1 LLENPAYVRY
11 KGMHGC
17 HVDRAD
23 GGNRLGAS
31 TTPDSPGHASGL
43 SSFSSS
49 SLKSKG
55 PRMALKISRLT
66 IPLCAIG
73 VFVAA
78 GCSSPAV
85 MDTLPEPNFNGP
97 VVSAPPPAPAPTFT
111 TPPTTPAPAQKAPV
125 ASGRMTG
132 PRDWTPTVA
141 ARPWRYIV
149 IHHSATPSGS
159 AAEFDRMHKAKG
171 WDELGYHFVIGNGT
185 GSGNGQVEV
194 GSRWRAQKWGAHA
207 KTADNRFNDYGIG
220 ICLVGN
226 FDIDRPT
233 AAQVASLSKLV
244 AFLEKTYRITDTNIV
259 GHGQT
264 KATDCPGKFMNVAQI
279 KSMARQAL
287 AEAGESTG
295 PLAVTAGGDMLQ
307 DAHAGQ

>member
-1 LLENPAYVRY
+1 MANRDGARKLGLTLLVAY
-11 KGMHGC
+11 
-17 HVDRAD
+17 
-23 GGNRLGAS
+23 
-31 TTPDSPGHASGL
+31 GL
-43 SSFSSS
+43 
-49 SLKSKG
+49 
-55 PRMALKISRLT
+55 
-66 IPLCAIG
+66 
-73 VFVAA
+73 AA
-78 GCSSPAV
+78 GLAGCASSKRPERQAGMMV
-85 MDTLPEPNFNGP
+85 ATLPPPNFDGP
-97 VVSAPPPAPAPTFT
+97 ELAEPVAPPPVAFVPKPVVPTPNYSFT
-111 TPPTTPAPAQKAPV
+111 P
-125 ASGRMTG
+125 GI
-132 PRDWTPTVA
+132 PRDWAPMAKPVA
-141 ARPWRYIV
+141 WQWIV
-149 IHHSATPSGS
+149 IHHSATTTGG
-159 AAEFDRMHKAKG
+159 AVAFDKMHRAKG

-185 GSGNGQVEV
+185 DTRDGQVEV
-194 GSRWRAQKWGAHA
+194 GSRWPRQKWGAHA
-207 KTADNRFNDYGIG
+207 KTPDNKYNDYGIG

>member
-1 LLENPAYVRY
+1 MRLNHPRRVSLSIV
-11 KGMHGC
+11 
-17 HVDRAD
+17 V
-23 GGNRLGAS
+23 LGA
-31 TTPDSPGHASGL
+31 GL
-43 SSFSSS
+43 LSA
-49 SLKSKG
+49 G
-55 PRMALKISRLT
+55 G
-66 IPLCAIG
+66 CATNPQ
-73 VFVAA
+73 FVEK
-78 GCSSPAV
+78 
-85 MDTLPEPNFNGP
+85 LPPPNFNGP
-97 VVSAPPPAPAPTFT
+97 SVAPQPSRPLPQLAQAPVKRPSPQASVSGVPREWIPPAGT
-111 TPPTTPAPAQKAPV
+111 
-125 ASGRMTG
+125 
-132 PRDWTPTVA
+132 
-141 ARPWRYIV
+141 ARSWKWIV
-149 IHHSATPSGS
+149 IHHSATPAGS
-159 AAEFDRMHKAKG
+159 ARTFDRMHRDKG